1 MRGVPEEG
9 VLLNCTFPYP
19 LGMWRVSSRKL
30 NHIDISGFL
39 GSHSPTISTNKISF
53 TVMWT
58 ISKKSKKYIIT
69 IIILF
74 LPSLS
79 PLPPLSFPLSPVL
92 PIFLQSSHCLLS
104 PTVLPDN
111 KLVAFIR
118 NLVNVWPG
126 KFRDFNMIFK
136 Y

>member
-1 MRGVPEEG
+1 MCCSTAHFHILLECGGSPVENLTTLISPDFLDPIAPLS
-9 VLLNCTFPYP
+9 VLTRSALLSCGRY
-19 LGMWRVSSRKL
+19 L
-30 NHIDISGFL
+30 
-39 GSHSPTISTNKISF
+39 
-53 TVMWT
+53 
-58 ISKKSKKYIIT
+58 KKAKKYIIT

-74 LPSLS
+74 LPSLL
-79 PLPPLSFPLSPVL
+79 PLPPLSLPLSPVL